1 MGQKS
6 VFWQALLATIIV
18 FNLGIFLGYMMEA
31 SRVDK
36 ISEMA
41 LQSELRLLDLEM
53 QLDLA
58 SLGGNICSVISENL
72 AGFADKIFEES
83 KVLDRYEAAN
93 KISSA
98 IANEH
103 RKYDA
108 LRAFLWVNAIRAKKQ
123 CYANF
128 TTIVY
133 LYQYNEPSIETKARQ
148 RVFSSVL
155 GDVKQALGNKVIL
168 IPLAADNNIE
178 TIDILRRV
186 YNVTSYP
193 AVLIDE
199 KKVVTELKTKE
210 EFLEMIEGK

>member
-133 LYQYNEPSIETKARQ
+133 LYQYN
-148 RVFSSVL
+148 
-155 GDVKQALGNKVIL
+155 
-168 IPLAADNNIE
+168 
-178 TIDILRRV
+178 
-186 YNVTSYP
+186 
-193 AVLIDE
+193 
-199 KKVVTELKTKE
+199 TE
-210 EFLEMIEGK
+210 